1 MHTFK
6 RGDLVTLSER
16 RTELYKRFSH
26 CIGKV
31 TDINIEYKTVYVTWY
46 QDSACTQYVETA
58 ELFVHRL
65 TLFKAY
71 IPPTK
76 EERLALKCKNLWNKS
91 KYVKNNPSCAY

>member
-6 RGDLVTLSER
+6 VGDLVTLSER

-31 TDINIEYKTVYVTWY
+31 TGINIEYKAVYVTWY
-46 QDSACTQYVETA
+46 QDSACTQHVETA
-58 ELFVHRL
+58 ELFAYRL
-65 TLFKAY
+65 KLL
-71 IPPTK
+71 ILPTK
-76 EERLALKCKNLWNKS
+76 EDCLALKCKNLWNKS